1 MQRILRDSVQQ
12 CPFFELDGVVHL
24 KDTSRMIYV
33 YVQGHV
39 AHVCMHACLIM
50 NTYNGI
56 IPVHCPASYYV
67 YLQAVHVLILYASV
81 IILTDEH
88 MIVRQKIFSGPY
100 KAETL
105 VENGLSPLLQK
116 HLRTCELIS
125 GFQKNSGTRLSCM
138 IVPCVKVRL
147 NSLDTRTKQF
157 LRLRSLS
164 LRA

>member
-56 IPVHCPASYYV
+56 IPSTLPCI
-67 YLQAVHVLILYASV
+67 VLCVSAGSACADSV
-81 IILTDEH
+81 CVRHYIDEH

-105 VENGLSPLLQK
+105 VENGLSPLLQ
-116 HLRTCELIS
+116 
-125 GFQKNSGTRLSCM
+125 
-138 IVPCVKVRL
+138 
-147 NSLDTRTKQF
+147 
-157 LRLRSLS
+157 
-164 LRA
+164 